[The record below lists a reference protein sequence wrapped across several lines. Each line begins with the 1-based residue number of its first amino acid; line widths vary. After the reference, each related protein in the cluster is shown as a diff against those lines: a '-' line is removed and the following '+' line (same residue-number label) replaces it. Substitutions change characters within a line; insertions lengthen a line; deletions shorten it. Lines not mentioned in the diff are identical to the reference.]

1 MATYVPGSEQYLP
14 DIKPFTPDYKFLS
27 AVLDTRQ
34 GKYNTN
40 WQATNDIYNKVVYA
54 DLSRTDTGEKRE
66 QYVNN
71 LAPSLE
77 KIAGMDLSLAQN
89 AQSAKAVFAPF
100 FEDKLIVKDM
110 VKTANFRKQMSYA
123 NRLQSSVNFD
133 QRDMWWADGVKEL
146 EYRMQDFLNMSP
158 DEALNAPV
166 YKYTPDA
173 DLGKMA
179 EKILGEMK
187 PPLKITYDHF
197 GTNPDVINDDG
208 TITKGKVNGDWIITT
223 TNGEIVTGPALALIN
238 ERLGDD
244 PRVQKAYRTQA
255 YVAGRDFAAE
265 GMAEGAFSSV
275 EEGQNAW
282 AVETIKR
289 IEQNNNKD
297 IDDGTTNL
305 AEKKQSTVRWSNYNQ
320 ITGVIPG
327 SEDDKL
333 MKEVDSDFESVSN
346 TLQNKL
352 KIRDVI
358 NNESP
363 DLESNLNRAYQL
375 LQMTN
380 LEGDMLRAAQ
390 AFSMRDYKSTMRET
404 QAAKDERKFIYDSA
418 LEETRAANRFNL
430 QRQKNIDDYNLAI
443 AKGEVANPDDP
454 TLRELNM
461 LRKDYTDPNSSS
473 YDLETEK
480 FIVLRSDDQFF
491 TKQNIDRDKQ
501 IAAIIEYTNQLNSSV
516 GDKESTTAITTT
528 STEYANY
535 GEEIVQNLTSEQLES
550 FLTRRATNKK
560 GEDLG
565 YENVGAINSL
575 FDEYLKSIKNKDEI
589 SKKNPAFVNTGT
601 GYTDLLGIFNDIE
614 TQVGITNMNQRTARL
629 DQYNA
634 YNQVEALVVAEDSK
648 RGYNVKGLLESG
660 MPSLWYQDKDNKTGL
675 PIGAW
680 KMYTR
685 KEYEDLAIELA
696 QEGKLINFDRRG
708 IDVGDTSA
716 KYYMED
722 VEELYTRFKEAGEP
736 LQYAKG
742 IEERNNARYD
752 EQGNRRQTVNKSA
765 VMDDARYIW
774 DQLQEEHNEAL
785 KGGNPEIKTS
795 TFNSVSQRAGN
806 TTAAL
811 SNYGVQ
817 VANVNPEIRN
827 TKTDIIYAT
836 MLRQR
841 RVLEEKG
848 ISPTFYIDDID
859 DAKEDGPLAE
869 AVFDAFNS
877 NFQSFRSDSRT
888 SGSVEKTPIGKFVY
902 GAVYGDPEDG
912 NKTTAGYTFY
922 PSEAWLTSSVK
933 GGGGDGQYSGLNTQ
947 QRKNIVENGI
957 TMIFEQDQDISE
969 GALRF
974 NRGGNS
980 IVAATIESKGG
991 YWNQPVVV
999 EDGVKG
1005 GEFSWKKINK
1015 NNYVLNYQLETYIPS
1030 QNGKGGD
1037 YVPNG
1042 IVSQRVNINPN
1053 GSIYG
1058 GTMSILEKQQE
1069 DVKKLIVAQGNRN
1082 AEKKRKDVATYKSNL
1097 K

>member
-27 AVLDTRQ
+27 QVLDVRQ
-34 GKYNTN
+34 DRYNVN
-40 WQATNDIYNKVVYA
+40 WQATNDVYNKVVYA
-54 DLSRTDTGEKRE
+54 DLSRTDTGERRE

-71 LAPSLE
+71 LGPSLE
-77 KIAGMDLSLAQN
+77 KISGMDLSLAQN

-110 VKTANFRKQMSYA
+110 VKTANYRKQKAYA
-123 NRLQSSVNFD
+123 QRLQGSVDEN
-133 QRDMWWADGVKEL
+133 QRDLWWLDGVKEL
-146 EYRMQDFLNMSP
+146 DYRMQDFLKMSP
-158 DEALNAPV
+158 DEALNAPI

-179 EKILGEMK
+179 EKILGELK
-187 PPLKITYDHF
+187 PPLKMTYDHF

-208 TITKGKVNGDWIITT
+208 TITKGKINGDWIITT

-238 ERLGDD
+238 ERLSDD
-244 PRVQKAYRTQA
+244 PRVQNAYRTQA

-265 GMAEGAFSSV
+265 GMAEGAYGSV
-275 EEGQNAW
+275 QEGQNAW
-282 AVETIKR
+282 ATETIRR
-289 IEQNNNKD
+289 IEENNNKD
-297 IDDGTTNL
+297 ITDGTKSL
-305 AEKKQSTVRWSNYNQ
+305 AEKQDSTVRWSNYKK

-333 MKEVDSDFESVSN
+333 MQEVTSDFESVSN

-380 LEGDMLRAAQ
+380 IQGDMLKAAQ
-390 AFSMRDYKSTMRET
+390 AFSMRDMKSTMRET
-404 QAAKDERKFIYDSA
+404 QAAKDKRKFIYDSA
-418 LEETRAANRFNL
+418 LEETRAINRSLL
-430 QRQKNIDDYNLAI
+430 QSQKKSDDFDNALQMAI
-443 AKGEVANPDDP
+443 LKGEIANPDDP
-454 TLRELNM
+454 TLKELNK
-461 LRKDYTDPNSSS
+461 LRKDYTDPGATSFN
-473 YDLETEK
+473 LEDED
-480 FIVLRSDDQFF
+480 FITLASDDQFF
-491 TKQNIDRDKQ
+491 VKQNIDRDKQ
-501 IAAIIEYTNQLNSSV
+501 IAAIIEYTNELNSSV
-516 GDKESTTAITTT
+516 GDKQSTTAITTT
-528 STEYANY
+528 SRE

-550 FLTRRATNKK
+550 FLTRRATNKE

-575 FDEYLKSIKNKDEI
+575 FNEYLKSIKNKDEI
-589 SKKNPAFVNTGT
+589 SKKNPTFVNIGN
-601 GYTDLLGIFNDIE
+601 GYSDLLRIFTDIE
-614 TQVGITNMNQRTARL
+614 TQVGITNMNQRTTRL

-660 MPSLWYQDKDNKTGL
+660 MPSLWYQDKDDKTGL

-696 QEGKLINFDRRG
+696 IEGKLINFDRKG
-708 IDVGDTSA
+708 VDVGKTAA
-716 KYYMED
+716 KDYMED
-722 VEELYTRFKEAGEP
+722 VEELYATFKESGEP
-736 LQYAKG
+736 LQYANSYK
-742 IEERNNARYD
+742 ERNSARYD

-774 DQLQEEHNEAL
+774 DKLQEEHNEAM

-795 TFNSVSQRAGN
+795 TFNSVSQRASN

-836 MLRQR
+836 MLKQR

-888 SGSVEKTPIGKFVY
+888 SASVEKTPIGKFVY

-933 GGGGDGQYSGLNTQ
+933 GGGGDSQYSGLNTQ

-1015 NNYVLNYQLETYIPS
+1015 NNYVLNYELQTYIPS
-1030 QNGKGGD
+1030 QNGKGGG

-1042 IVSQRVNINPN
+1042 IVSQRVNINPE

-1069 DVKKLIVAQGNRN
+1069 DIRKLLVAQGNRN
-1082 AEKKRKDVATYKSNL
+1082 LEKKRKDVATYKSNL